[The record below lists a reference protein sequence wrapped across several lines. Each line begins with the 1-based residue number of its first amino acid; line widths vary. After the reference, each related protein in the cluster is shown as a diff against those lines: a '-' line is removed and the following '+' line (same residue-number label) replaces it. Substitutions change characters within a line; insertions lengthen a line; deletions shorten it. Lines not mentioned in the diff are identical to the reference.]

1 MKVTWFGHACFGLS
15 SDSGLLLVT
24 DPYNPTHYGPSFT
37 YAEVGGQPDVVTV
50 SHHHPDHGY
59 PEQFANLPDVID
71 TPGEHDFK
79 GIGILGVPTFH
90 DGSQGTERGGDIMF
104 VVTMDGLRVAHLG
117 DIGTPLTP
125 QQVATIGELDLLMLP
140 VGGTFTIDWRQAG
153 DIVATLR
160 PKITIPMHYHTDKCS
175 FNIDGVEKFVAGKD
189 NVIKAGTTQIDVGEY
204 VEDHPGSIVVLEHA
218 R

>member
-1 MKVTWFGHACFGLS
+1 MKVTWYGHACFGLR

-37 YAEVGGQPDVVTV
+37 YASIGEEPDIVTL

-59 PEQFANLPDVID
+59 PEQFANLPVVID
-71 TPGEHDFK
+71 TPGEHEVE
-79 GIGILGVPTFH
+79 GIDILGIPAFH
-90 DGSQGTERGGDIMF
+90 DSSRGEERGADIIF
-104 VVTMDGLRVAHLG
+104 VITVDGLRVAHLG
-117 DIGTPLTP
+117 DLGAPLTAG
-125 QQVATIGELDLLMLP
+125 QVSAIGQLDLLMLP

-153 DIVATLR
+153 KVVETLN
-160 PKITIPMHYHTDKCS
+160 PKITIPMHYRTDKCS
-175 FNIDGVEKFVAGKD
+175 FNIDGVGKFIAGKQ
-189 NVIKAGTTQIDVGEY
+189 NVIQADTTHIDLGEY